1 VTRIRSAAHA
11 LLVALL
17 ALGCATVYPEAETE
31 RQLAQVAREVSRRP
45 PARVVAIHADTGVA
59 AFGLLTE
66 ARGNPES
73 PLSAGAYRALAAA
86 RRGRRVV
93 VAGGPF
99 ADLNDRVLCN
109 ALALAGD
116 EGSLAGL
123 SLVVASPA
131 PPSPALGAAARRAG
145 VRLSHRALR

>member
-1 VTRIRSAAHA
+1 MRVHDG
-11 LLVALL
+11 LL
-17 ALGCATVYPEAETE
+17 ALLCILLAVGCATVHPEVETD
-31 RQLAQVAREVSRRP
+31 RQLARVAREVSARP
-45 PARVVAIHADTGVA
+45 PARVLPIHADTSVA

-86 RRGRRVV
+86 RRSRRVV

-99 ADLNDRVLCN
+99 ANLTDKVLCN
-109 ALALAGD
+109 ALALAGE
-116 EGSLAGL
+116 EGALAGL
-123 SLVVASPA
+123 SLVVASPV

-145 VRLSHRALR
+145 VRLTHRALR